1 MAKHIVKC
9 LYCGKTFDASI
20 EPFVK
25 PRVNRYAHE
34 ACAKGIET
42 TKTQDEK
49 DKEALE
55 SYIKKLFGVKS
66 ISVKI
71 KKQIEK
77 YHQENNYSYSGI
89 RKSLVYFY
97 EVRGNSLEKANG
109 GIGIVPYVYA
119 DAFMYYRA
127 IWEAQQQNQNIEIAQ
142 YNLPTRE
149 IKIEPPQRET
159 MGRKQKGF
167 LFLEED
173 E

>member
-25 PRVNRYAHE
+25 PRANRYAHE

-42 TKTQDEK
+42 AKTQDEK

-71 KKQIEK
+71 RKQIEK

-109 GIGIVPYVYA
+109 GIGIVPYIYA
-119 DAFMYYRA
+119 DAFTYYRA
-127 IWEAQQQNQNIEIAQ
+127 IWEAQQQNKDIEIAQ

-149 IKIEPPQRET
+149 IKIEPPQREI